1 MERDFTTISD
11 LPQPSASGNNY
22 LLATDISRYF
32 AQPCPKILIICMDL
46 NYHSTAKAEGNNK
59 KKSYTHEE
67 TKKIRDQIKYL
78 SNI

>member
-1 MERDFTTISD
+1 MERDFTMISD

-46 NYHSTAKAEGNNK
+46 NYHSTAKTEGNNK
-59 KKSYTHEE
+59 KKATH
-67 TKKIRDQIKYL
+67 TKKQKK
-78 SNI
+78 